1 MYRQVSD
8 GTGVKSDP
16 LVPEMLKLETVEAG
30 HDLLAVDFLLA
41 NEQDYPEQGILGV
54 YGLYK
59 NARPFHLGCVTEDD
73 HPRMLKLALNVGV

>member
-30 HDLLAVDFLLA
+30 HDLLAVDFLWQMSKTTP
-41 NEQDYPEQGILGV
+41 NRGYSGFMDSI
-54 YGLYK
+54 
-59 NARPFHLGCVTEDD
+59 
-73 HPRMLKLALNVGV
+73 RMLARFI